1 MIKRVG
7 THPSTYT
14 FKTNAMTTDTKPLQI
29 FPAMCQEQRQD
40 IEAMLHALD
49 DFGATTFALSANSAQ
64 GYTSF
69 IDARSNIRSMFA
81 DTFKKYRL
89 VSE

>member
-1 MIKRVG
+1 MQ
-7 THPSTYT
+7 
-14 FKTNAMTTDTKPLQI
+14 TDTKPLQI
-29 FPAMCQEQRQD
+29 FPAMCAEQRED
-40 IEAMLHALD
+40 IATMLHALD

-69 IDARSNIRSMFA
+69 IDARSNIRNLFA